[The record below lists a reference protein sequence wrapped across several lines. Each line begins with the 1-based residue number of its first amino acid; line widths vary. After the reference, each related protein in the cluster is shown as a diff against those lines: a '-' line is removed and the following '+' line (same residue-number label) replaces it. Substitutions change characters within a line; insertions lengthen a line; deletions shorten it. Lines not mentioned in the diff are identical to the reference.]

1 MDSVPALHPA
11 ATGLIPGIPKKK
23 FEKKLSMLPRLID
36 GAAALR
42 SGQQRLNNV
51 DQTHLVLWI
60 VASWYYK
67 KYVALGRPGSSGF

>member
-1 MDSVPALHPA
+1 
-11 ATGLIPGIPKKK
+11 
-23 FEKKLSMLPRLID
+23 MLPRLID